1 VTARRIMHDKQFMK
15 ISEIY
20 GRCSDAAALC
30 HKPNAAAYFN
40 R

>member
-1 VTARRIMHDKQFMK
+1 MYDKQFMK

-20 GRCSDAAALC
+20 GRCSDAAPLC
-30 HKPNAAAYFN
+30 PKPTVTAYFN